1 MRIPDFRRSICFS
14 GIKMCLKQHRTPSLQ
29 GQAERAGA
37 VQPGEGGGGGGGG
50 GGCKSVRRKG
60 TDSLARSAVIGQGKL
75 FLSKMGNLDWI

>member
-37 VQPGEGGGGGGGG
+37 VQPGEEKAPRRPDSGLSV
-50 GGCKSVRRKG
+50 CKGEAVRKKG
-60 TDSLARSAVIGQGKL
+60 TDTVAGSVVTGQGEMV
-75 FLSKMGNLDWI
+75 SD